1 MSYATWHIY
10 GYGIRVSDIEVEST
24 EQIQALLHM
33 APEYEKKVR
42 QWLEKENI
50 EYPTIQDCEESD
62 QDFCLGLATI
72 LKEVIEEVEQ
82 IPFTACDDY
91 DDGDY
96 LLYEPSYPWYRGQS
110 EQDLTEEKIHGI
122 LSKYVSI
129 LTDKPITIDYYS
141 VENGG

>member
-1 MSYATWHIY
+1 MSYTTWHIY
-10 GYGIRVSDIEVEST
+10 GYGIRVSDIEVESV
-24 EQIQALLHM
+24 EQIQALLNM

-42 QWLEKENI
+42 QWIEEENI
-50 EYPTIQDCEESD
+50 EHPTVQDYEEAD
-62 QDFCLGLATI
+62 QEFCLGLATI

-91 DDGDY
+91 NDIDY

-110 EQDLTEEKIHGI
+110 EHDLTEEKIHGI

-129 LTDKPITIDYYS
+129 LTDKPIDIDYYS